1 MHAGHWLSSGRS
13 QAVQQEQPSTA
24 VLTLVEAVVVHASV
38 HVQVLPG
45 HQGELCLGVL
55 VGAIVGV
62 VAAATRSPFT
72 HSSITAAAAS
82 WRHSPVPGRAQ
93 AHLAGVARS
102 GARRR
107 AGCILHLNA
116 AEASHLLEKLQTST
130 TAQRWAEPPGVRRG
144 SGGRGLFPGGG
155 GVGTQRRHDDH
166 AFIVWKSSRDVQS
179 RTITCLVDLSWLPGH
194 TFLGP
199 VLWGRSSAVPR
210 ASVSRSAHGSSRRG
224 RGQAQQEHHWLAP
237 TA

>member
-1 MHAGHWLSSGRS
+1 M
-13 QAVQQEQPSTA
+13 
-24 VLTLVEAVVVHASV
+24 VEAVVVHASV
-38 HVQVLPG
+38 HVQVLPS

-55 VGAIVGV
+55 VGSIVGV

-130 TAQRWAEPPGVRRG
+130 TAQRWAEPPAVRRG
-144 SGGRGLFPGGG
+144 SEGRGLFPVCGGG
-155 GVGTQRRHDDH
+155 SALSGGAMTT
-166 AFIVWKSSRDVQS
+166 SSSSGRAAETFRGQS
-179 RTITCLVDLSWLPGH
+179 RTITCLVDLSWLLGH

-210 ASVSRSAHGSSRRG
+210 ASASRAAHSSSRRG